1 MELLNFIHQI
11 PLPIVILVI
20 AILVV
25 ATIVLAYQYAKMK
38 GLEGIRVKTYELILK
53 AEKAFRESGTGKQKM
68 KWVVSQ
74 ARLLLP
80 TWLQIF
86 VTEETLEKII
96 QIWFDGVKDLLDDGK
111 VNGSQHNN

>member
-20 AILVV
+20 AILVLV
-25 ATIVLAYQYAKMK
+25 TVVLAYQYAKMK
-38 GLEGIRVKTYELILK
+38 GLEGIRVKTYQLILK
-53 AEKAFRESGTGKQKM
+53 AERVYKESGAGQQKM

-86 VTEETLEKII
+86 ITEEMLEKMI
-96 QIWFDGVKDLLDDGK
+96 QVWFDGIKDLLDDGK